1 MAEASRELC
10 GGSVMGFNIGASLSA
25 SFGDRKGSRHGQ
37 RLVSCCKFPALPS
50 SLCLS
55 LSFSFVLM

>member
-37 RLVSCCKFPALPS
+37 RLVSCHKFPALPS
-50 SLCLS
+50 SVCPSLS
-55 LSFSFVLM
+55 LLY